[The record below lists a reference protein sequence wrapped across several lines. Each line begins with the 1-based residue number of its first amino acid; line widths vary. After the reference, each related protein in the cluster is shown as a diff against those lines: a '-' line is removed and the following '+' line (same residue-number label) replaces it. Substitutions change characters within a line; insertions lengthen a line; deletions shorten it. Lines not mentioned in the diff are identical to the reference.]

1 MRAPFFLTLA
11 QLGGFF
17 FFLSFPKEKPAYNL
31 SNAISR
37 VLSGEEFVTFDLWS
51 LKAQM
56 TLQSSY

>member
-31 SNAISR
+31 SHAISR
-37 VLSGEEFVTFDLWS
+37 VFSGEESVIFDL
-51 LKAQM
+51 
-56 TLQSSY
+56 